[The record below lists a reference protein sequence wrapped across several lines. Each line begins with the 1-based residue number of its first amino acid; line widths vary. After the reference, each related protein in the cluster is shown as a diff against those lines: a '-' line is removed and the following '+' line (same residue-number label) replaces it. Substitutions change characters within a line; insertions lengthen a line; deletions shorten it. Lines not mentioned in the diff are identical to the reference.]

1 MSATFHRLI
10 AADALHERALVPFL
24 VNGWSIL
31 LCRDDGAIH
40 ALLNRCPHAAA
51 PLAPAGRVRRGIIMC
66 PLHGARFRLD
76 DGACVS
82 GSAYAPLKRFPWRET
97 ADGWIE
103 VAIPVRAPDAEDLP
117 ITPLA

>member
-10 AADALHERALVPFL
+10 AAEALPENALMAFVA
-24 VNGWSIL
+24 NGWSIL
-31 LCRDDGAIH
+31 LCRDEGGVH
-40 ALLNRCPHAAA
+40 ALINRCPHAAA
-51 PLAPAGRVRRGIIMC
+51 PLAPAGRVRRGVLMC

-82 GSAYAPLKRFPWRET
+82 GNAYAPLKRFAWRET

-103 VAIPVRAPDAEDLP
+103 VAVPDEPPGAEDLP
-117 ITPLA
+117 ITPLV